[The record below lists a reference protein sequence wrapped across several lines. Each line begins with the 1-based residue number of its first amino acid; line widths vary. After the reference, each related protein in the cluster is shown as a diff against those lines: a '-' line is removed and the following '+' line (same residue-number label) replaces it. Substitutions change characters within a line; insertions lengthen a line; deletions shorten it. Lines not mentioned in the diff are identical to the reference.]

1 MNSKRNSKNEKQG
14 SRSPQK
20 EWLCKMYVKLFSI
33 KEVGET
39 IDRFG
44 YECEI
49 AKIEYLFSV
58 KQENIIGI
66 NESELKPKIKGC
78 YRLGYVDIEDKCEL
92 LEANDAT
99 EISNAHIVNSYYE
112 VFINEDARKLF
123 PAVQRYYTDQ
133 DCYYKISKQ
142 I

>member
-1 MNSKRNSKNEKQG
+1 
-14 SRSPQK
+14 
-20 EWLCKMYVKLFSI
+20 MYVKLFSI
-33 KEVGET
+33 TEVGET

-49 AKIEYLFSV
+49 VKVEYLFSV

-78 YRLGYVDIEDKCEL
+78 YKIGHVDIENKCKL
-92 LEANDAT
+92 LETNDAT
-99 EISNAHIVNSYYE
+99 EISNAHIVNRYYE

-123 PAVQRYYTDQ
+123 PDVQRYYTDH
-133 DCYYKISKQ
+133 DCYYKILRN
-142 I
+142 IWE